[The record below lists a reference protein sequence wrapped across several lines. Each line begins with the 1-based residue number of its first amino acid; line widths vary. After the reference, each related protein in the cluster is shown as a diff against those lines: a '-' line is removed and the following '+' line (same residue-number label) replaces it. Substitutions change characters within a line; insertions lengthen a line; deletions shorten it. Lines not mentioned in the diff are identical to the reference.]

1 MRKAVLLSL
10 ILILIPFSTSGAVA
24 VKMQSLKTTSVIP
37 LSSDPNDQV
46 SALITSP
53 NSIVVAGTTAGDGF
67 LTSFDKSG
75 LNIEWTLHLG
85 GTSDDIATVITK
97 DTSGN
102 YWVAG
107 ATAIAPDSTPTALIP
122 AGTLNP
128 SGVILETSTASPAL
142 SQLDVW
148 KVSSKGVLLKSY
160 LTVMKSVILPQGIS
174 VKSGIVTVSGAIA
187 SQSSD
192 HFTISLSAAGIFES
206 PIITSMK
213 NPSFAPSKDVKTT
226 LSLWKS
232 FTTSLAIKGL
242 PTWKP
247 KPNSHV
253 LVRYDLKTKAIVA
266 AYLSSSQILDFIW
279 EKNIGIVALLSNST
293 GYGLAII
300 K

>member
-1 MRKAVLLSL
+1 MALFYELRELLTDSNLGPIFLGEEALRSDNQTVDRRTDQQIGFAVIERQPADFGQSNFFGLFVKSQAFGLIGFNISL
-10 ILILIPFSTSGAVA
+10 INRL
-24 VKMQSLKTTSVIP
+24 VKF
-37 LSSDPNDQV
+37 
-46 SALITSP
+46 
-53 NSIVVAGTTAGDGF
+53 G
-67 LTSFDKSG
+67 
-75 LNIEWTLHLG
+75 E
-85 GTSDDIATVITK
+85 
-97 DTSGN
+97 
-102 YWVAG
+102 